1 MKYRKQQKVS
11 VVMTQN
17 ETNCTIFYVA
27 RVAFINLWV
36 FLLVPLL
43 GKKKKRSLKDLLN
56 TTENIKF
63 RKQNTFIHSL
73 LYHSG
78 FLVLF
83 WAVLGFE
90 LRAQTC

>member
-27 RVAFINLWV
+27 RVAFIKLWV

-43 GKKKKRSLKDLLN
+43 GKKKK
-56 TTENIKF
+56 
-63 RKQNTFIHSL
+63 
-73 LYHSG
+73 G
-78 FLVLF
+78 P
-83 WAVLGFE
+83 
-90 LRAQTC
+90 